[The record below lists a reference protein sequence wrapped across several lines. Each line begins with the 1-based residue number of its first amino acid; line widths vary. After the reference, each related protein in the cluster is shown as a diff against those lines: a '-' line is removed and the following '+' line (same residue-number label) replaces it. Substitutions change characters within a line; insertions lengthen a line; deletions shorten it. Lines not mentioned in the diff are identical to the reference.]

1 MYDQCVASGLLV
13 EWGLVSVQFW
23 VREQDLQ
30 RETERLERRD
40 RLNCTNL
47 DLILMISL
55 HFSPPKETV
64 VLESSVSLKY
74 L

>member
-1 MYDQCVASGLLV
+1 MWGEKNVKNTQKKKKKTKLV
-13 EWGLVSVQFW
+13 MKKTL
-23 VREQDLQ
+23 RERQ
-30 RETERLERRD
+30 RRD

-64 VLESSVSLKY
+64 VLESLVSLKY
-74 L
+74 LLIGSCR

>member
-1 MYDQCVASGLLV
+1 MGREKCEEHPKKKKKTKLV
-13 EWGLVSVQFW
+13 MKKTL
-23 VREQDLQ
+23 RERQ
-30 RETERLERRD
+30 RRD

-64 VLESSVSLKY
+64 ELESSVSLKY
-74 L
+74 LLIGSCR